1 MTMATRKV
9 TYTIDAATISRLE
22 EAADRLGKPK
32 SQVVR
37 DAINDYAA
45 RIGRL
50 SEGER
55 LRMLRTFDDVVE
67 RIPERAVSEVDEELA
82 EIRTARR
89 GGGRQTAA
97 GGRQPGRGGG
107 R

>member
-1 MTMATRKV
+1 MATRKV
-9 TYTIDAATISRLE
+9 TYTIDASTIARLE

-37 DAINDYAA
+37 EAINDYAA

-55 LRMLRTFDDVVE
+55 LRMLRTFDEVVE
-67 RIPERAVSEVDEELA
+67 RIPERPAGEVDEELA
-82 EIRTARR
+82 EIRSTRR
-89 GGGRQTAA
+89 A
-97 GGRQPGRGGG
+97 GGRQSSGGG
-107 R
+107 SR